1 MVNITFTN
9 RAVADLDAIGEYHA
23 HYSPGYASHLQDAI
37 IDKTGLL
44 RQQPEMGRKVPEFD
58 LPYLRELIHKSYRI
72 VYKIV
77 SPNQID
83 IITIQHSSRNLSE
96 RFFDAE

>member
-1 MVNITFTN
+1 MVSITFTN
-9 RAVADLDAIGEYHA
+9 RAVEDLDAVGEYHA

-37 IDKTGLL
+37 IAKVDLL

-77 SPNQID
+77 SPTQID
-83 IITIQHSSRNLSE
+83 VITVQHSSRNMSE